1 MKMQKLSLVMLTGWL
16 VCLSIASLAHAQRL
30 VVVNGERWSPA
41 QIAAFEQQCG
51 PMLDGVYRVQGD
63 YWWNVYNP
71 LHAGRVSQLCSRH
84 QRSRTS
90 PQQGQDHFWHS
101 DATGASGNSDGR
113 CSYINIP
120 GTGSVMTGNC
130 D

>member
-1 MKMQKLSLVMLTGWL
+1 MKMQKLSVVMVTGL
-16 VCLSIASLAHAQRL
+16 LMCLSVARLAQAQRL
-30 VVVNGERWSPA
+30 VVINGERWSPA

-63 YWWNVYNP
+63 VWWNVYNP
-71 LHAGRVSQLCSRH
+71 LHNGRVSQLCSRY
-84 QRSRTS
+84 QSSRSG
-90 PQQGQDHFWHS
+90 PQQGQDNFWHS
-101 DATGASGNSDGR
+101 NATGASGNSDGQ

>member
-1 MKMQKLSLVMLTGWL
+1 MKIQKLSWVILTGLL
-16 VCLSIASLAHAQRL
+16 VCLSIASFAHAQRL

-71 LHAGRVSQLCSRH
+71 FHAGRVSELCSRH
-84 QRSRTS
+84 QRSQLGS
-90 PQQGQDHFWHS
+90 QQGRDNFWHS
-101 DATGASGNSDGR
+101 NATGASGNSDGQ

>member
-1 MKMQKLSLVMLTGWL
+1 MKMQKLSLVALTGLL
-16 VCLSIASLAHAQRL
+16 VYLSMASLAHAQRL

-71 LHAGRVSQLCSRH
+71 RHAGRVSQLCSTH
-84 QRSRTS
+84 QRAQHGR
-90 PQQGQDHFWHS
+90 QGRDNFWHS
-101 DATGASGNSDGR
+101 DHTGAAGNSDGQ

-120 GTGSVMTGNC
+120 GTGSVMSGNC

>member
-1 MKMQKLSLVMLTGWL
+1 MKMQKRSLVLLTGVL
-16 VCLSIASLAHAQRL
+16 MCLSVASLAQAQRL
-30 VVVNGERWSPA
+30 VVVNGVRWSPA

-51 PMLDGVYRVQGD
+51 PMLDGVYGVQGD

-71 LHAGRVSQLCSRH
+71 FHAGRVSQLCSRR
-84 QRSRTS
+84 QPARTGPS
-90 PQQGQDHFWHS
+90 QGQDNFWHS
-101 DATGASGNSDGR
+101 NATGASGNSDGR

>member
-1 MKMQKLSLVMLTGWL
+1 MKMQKISWVMLTGL
-16 VCLSIASLAHAQRL
+16 LACLSIASFAHAQRL

-71 LHAGRVSQLCSRH
+71 LHAGRVSQLCNRH
-84 QRSRTS
+84 QRSQAG
-90 PQQGQDHFWHS
+90 QQPGRDNFWHS
-101 DATGASGNSDGR
+101 NATGASGNSDGQ
-113 CSYINIP
+113 CSYVNIP

>member
-1 MKMQKLSLVMLTGWL
+1 MKMQKLSWVMVTGWL
-16 VCLSIASLAHAQRL
+16 VCLSLAGPALAQRL

-41 QIAAFEQQCG
+41 QVAAFEQQCG

-71 LHAGRVSQLCSRH
+71 LHAGRVSELCGRH
-84 QRSRTS
+84 QRARTG
-90 PQQGQDHFWHS
+90 PQLGQDTFWHS
-101 DATGASGNSDGR
+101 NATGASGNSNGQ

>member
-1 MKMQKLSLVMLTGWL
+1 MKMRKIVVGMVTGFVLSLSV
-16 VCLSIASLAHAQRL
+16 ASVAQAQRL
-30 VVVNGERWSPA
+30 VVINGERWSPA

-71 LHAGRVSQLCSRH
+71 LHAGRVSQLCSN
-84 QRSRTS
+84 QRARIGR
-90 PQQGQDHFWHS
+90 QGQDNFWHS
-101 DATGASGNSDGR
+101 NRTGASGNSDGQ

-120 GTGSVMTGNC
+120 GTGTVMSGNC

>member
-1 MKMQKLSLVMLTGWL
+1 
-16 VCLSIASLAHAQRL
+16 VCLSVASLAQAQRL

-71 LHAGRVSQLCSRH
+71 RHAGWVSQLCSRH
-84 QRSRTS
+84 QRARTG
-90 PQQGQDHFWHS
+90 PRQGQDHFWHS
-101 DATGASGNSDGR
+101 NATGASGNSDGQ